1 MHDWDFLKIL
11 EILPVKFK
19 KGAIALN
26 QLKESILRI
35 FNQTFE
41 D

>member
-11 EILPVKFK
+11 PVDFE
-19 KGAIALN
+19 KGAIELN

-35 FNQTFE
+35 FNTALE